1 MGFNEAKQPQI
12 KAKIIKFI
20 FFFLLKKNTIARL
33 NKLNNIDSASIIL
46 ENDV

>member
-12 KAKIIKFI
+12 NAKIIKFI
-20 FFFLLKKNTIARL
+20 FFFSRNRKTIARL
-33 NKLNNIDSASIIL
+33 NKLNNIDSVSIIL

>member
-1 MGFNEAKQPQI
+1 MGFSAAKEPQI
-12 KAKIIKFI
+12 KAKIIKK

-33 NKLNNIDSASIIL
+33 NKLKKIDSASIVL